1 MYRTMLIA
9 VAAAV
14 MLFMAGCAPR
24 AVTKA
29 EAQGLLPEIDIVQ
42 MKENSDEA
50 LRLAQEAKLDV
61 ETANTK
67 VTELDNRMVVLSD
80 EVSSVSTAKIEE
92 LENRLSLVIEA
103 LKELQVQMNTLELSP
118 HAAKK
123 AGNGRDATFST
134 ASASSILSSSPEQ
147 QAYQNALNVCN
158 ARNYKEAI
166 TQFNDIIQQYPKGKY
181 SDNCNYWIGEC
192 YFSLADYAQAIA
204 SFQRVQ
210 EFKNSSKADDA
221 LLRTGMAYLK
231 MGQKAQTK
239 EALQTLLD
247 RYPGSDLAPRAKEY
261 LSQVN

>member
-1 MYRTMLIA
+1 MLIT
-9 VAAAV
+9 VAAAAA
-14 MLFMAGCAPR
+14 LFLAGCAPR

-29 EAQGLLPEIDIVQ
+29 ESQGLLPEIDIVQ

-61 ETANTK
+61 ETANSK

-80 EVSSVSTAKIEE
+80 EVSAVSMAKIEE

-103 LKELQVQMNTLELSP
+103 LKELQVQMNTMGVSP
-118 HAAKK
+118 HAVKK
-123 AGNGRDATFST
+123 SGDGQQATFST
-134 ASASSILSSSPEQ
+134 SSASSILSQSPEQ
-147 QAYQNALNVCN
+147 EAYQNALSVCN
-158 ARNYKEAI
+158 ARNYKQAI
-166 TQFNDIIQQYPKGKY
+166 TQFNDILQQYPQGKY
-181 SDNCNYWIGEC
+181 ADNCNYWIGEC
-192 YFSLADYAQAIA
+192 YFSLGDYAQAIA

-231 MGQKAQTK
+231 MGQKTQAK

-261 LSQVN
+261 MSQVN